1 MSPGLVVQALAPGP
15 SCSVALSRA
24 LATRQAAH
32 KAGRRQRDAGP
43 AADSR
48 PPGRLLAAKA
58 PDCSVQPA
66 SALNWA
72 RGVKAIDY
80 PTMFTSRHADHDT
93 PVLQPRALRRGQPP
107 HQLPIAPGTGQH
119 ARVAP
124 GRWLGGERP
133 NAVAAG
139 NVIDAS
145 PGRHAGQAGA
155 AIIAAAVV
163 QIPAQRDATL
173 LLPVR
178 LCSEIN
184 STW

>member
-1 MSPGLVVQALAPGP
+1 MQ
-15 SCSVALSRA
+15 
-24 LATRQAAH
+24 
-32 KAGRRQRDAGP
+32 GRRRIPDHAGGYSQPKRQTAVFNLP
-43 AADSR
+43 ALYD
-48 PPGRLLAAKA
+48 G
-58 PDCSVQPA
+58 
-66 SALNWA
+66 A
-72 RGVKAIDY
+72 RGVKAIDC

-93 PVLQPRALRRGQPP
+93 PVLQPRPQRRGQPP
-107 HQLPIAPGTGQH
+107 RQLPIAPGPGQH

-155 AIIAAAVV
+155 AIIAAAAV